1 MPTTYKSL
9 NNFTN
14 FKTLFLNFTMST
26 PSYKNVDVSK
36 WVFGELK
43 RNASGGG
50 SIRIKQS
57 ATNSLA
63 PVFIMERL
71 RTPFGVEEPY
81 GTDDM
86 DEHKLQLL
94 RENPRRNMSLNVEN
108 PEAHAWLSTLDEHMI
123 NWVVSNST
131 TVFNKVVKRSTVE
144 DVIYFR
150 ALQPSKKEDYS
161 PRFRVKVNISG
172 SNLTQFLINIPGT
185 TNFFRGSREDVTR
198 GSEVIATVMA
208 YSLWVTNSQIGIT
221 FIATHLLVFPAATEL
236 GNPYAGYTEAPRPA
250 LTNGLAPAAA
260 PSAAAPGAA
269 GASYGKDSESGDD
282 EKFKFDDPSD
292 MY

>member
-1 MPTTYKSL
+1 
-9 NNFTN
+9 
-14 FKTLFLNFTMST
+14 MST

-43 RNASGGG
+43 RSASGAG

-63 PVFIMERL
+63 PVFIMERM

-94 RENPRRNMSLNVEN
+94 RENPRRNMSLNVED
-108 PEAHAWLSTLDEHMI
+108 PEAHAWLSALDEHMI

-131 TVFNKVVKRSTVE
+131 TVFNKVIKRSTVE

-150 ALQPSKKEDYS
+150 ALQPSKKEEYS

-185 TNFFRGSREDVTR
+185 TSFFRGSREDVTR
-198 GSEVIATVMA
+198 GSEVVATVMA
-208 YSLWVTNSQIGIT
+208 YSLWITNSQIGIT
-221 FIATHLLVFPAATEL
+221 FIATHLLVFPASNEVA
-236 GNPYAGYTEAPRPA
+236 NPYAGYTEAPRPA
-250 LTNGLAPAAA
+250 LTNGFAPAAA
-260 PSAAAPGAA
+260 PAVGDAAAA
-269 GASYGKDSESGDD
+269 GAGAASVRSESS
-282 EKFKFDDPSD
+282 EKEDKFTFDDPSD

>member
-1 MPTTYKSL
+1 
-9 NNFTN
+9 
-14 FKTLFLNFTMST
+14 MST

-43 RNASGGG
+43 RSASGAG

-86 DEHKLQLL
+86 DENKLQLL
-94 RENPRRNMSLNVEN
+94 RENPRRNMSLNVDN

-131 TVFNKVVKRSTVE
+131 TVFNKVIKRSTVE

-185 TNFFRGSREDVTR
+185 TSFFRGSREDVTR
-198 GSEVIATVMA
+198 GSDVIATVMA

-250 LTNGLAPAAA
+250 LTNGFAPALGD
-260 PSAAAPGAA
+260 AAAGAA
-269 GASYGKDSESGDD
+269 GAGAASVKSESS
-282 EKFKFDDPSD
+282 EKEDKFTFDDPSD

>member
-1 MPTTYKSL
+1 
-9 NNFTN
+9 
-14 FKTLFLNFTMST
+14 MST

-36 WVFGELK
+36 WVFTEVK
-43 RNASGGG
+43 RNTSGGG

-57 ATNSLA
+57 STNA
-63 PVFIMERL
+63 MVPVFIMERM

-81 GTDDM
+81 GADDM
-86 DEHKLQLL
+86 DESKLQAL

-108 PEAHAWLSTLDEHMI
+108 PDALAWLSALDEHMI

-131 TVFNKVVKRSTVE
+131 TVFNKVIKRSTVE

-150 ALQPSKKEDYS
+150 ALQPAKKEDYS

-185 TNFFRGSREDVTR
+185 TQFFRGSREDVTR
-198 GSEVIATVMA
+198 GSEVVATVMA

-221 FIATHLLVFPAATEL
+221 FIATHLLVFPASTEV
-236 GNPYAGYTEAPRPA
+236 GNPYAGYTEAPRPS
-250 LTNGLAPAAA
+250 LTNGFSPAAA
-260 PSAAAPGAA
+260 AAA
-269 GASYGKDSESGDD
+269 GAASASDKED
-282 EKFKFDDPSD
+282 KFNFDDPSD